1 MATVIRHGAGAHF
14 MRPDGVMRTS
24 VVQPI
29 FGYAPGADAMAV
41 AQAFTQGPPSM
52 GQLNGLG
59 MMNPFSKIKLWFQSL
74 IANAQAKKFQAIA
87 GAAQQPN
94 PPGPEP
100 GAVSQIAPQMQAQ
113 MAMLNQLSV
122 QLNQEQLVGPLRR
135 AADELR
141 RRRWNSY
148 YYAG

>member
-1 MATVIRHGAGAHF
+1 

-29 FGYAPGADAMAV
+29 FGYQPQADVMAV

-59 MMNPFSKIKLWFQSL
+59 MMNPFSKAKLWFQSL
-74 IANAQAKKFQAIA
+74 FAKMGAAKFQAIA
-87 GAAQQPN
+87 GPTQSPN

-100 GAVSQIAPQMQAQ
+100 GAASQIAPQMQAQ
-113 MAMLNQLSV
+113 MAMLNQLSIH
-122 QLNQEQLVGPLRR
+122 LNQGQMVGPLRR
-135 AADELR
+135 AAEELY

>member
-1 MATVIRHGAGAHF
+1 

-29 FGYAPGADAMAV
+29 FGYDPNADVMAV

-74 IANAQAKKFQAIA
+74 IASVKAKQFQAIA
-87 GAAQQPN
+87 GPTQQPS
-94 PPGPEP
+94 PPGPEQN
-100 GAVSQIAPQMQAQ
+100 AASQIAPQMQAQ
-113 MAMLNQLSV
+113 MQMLNTLSAH
-122 QLNQEQLVGPLRR
+122 LNQGQMVGPLRH
-135 AADELR
+135 AANELR
-141 RRRWNSY
+141 RRRWNTY